1 MNGHA
6 YSALRAAILLIGVC
20 AAAGKSGTARAG
32 EWVAA
37 WYSPPFPTTPAW
49 TCGQVR
55 MLAHQ
60 SVRQVIRLEVGG
72 DRIRVRLTNE
82 LGLLPVRVGDA
93 RVARSSPN
101 GVLEAGT
108 GHVLTFGGRRDVVIP
123 SGKALIS
130 DPIDMKVARFDELA
144 ISIYYPGVVAPA
156 GHLDGLRISSSGDH
170 TAGEAWALGSSAEA
184 PALASR
190 VDAEVASPH
199 PVLVAFGDSITE
211 GRWTS
216 DIHDDYPEQLAG
228 LLAADSAAAQWV
240 VINSGIGGNRLLQ
253 DGDGPS
259 ALARFGRDALDIPG
273 VKAIVLLEGIN
284 DIGVAYMPSS
294 DTGPVRAAAIIG
306 AYRDL
311 IRRAHARGLKI
322 YLATLTP
329 YMGASYERPA
339 GEKVREEVNAW
350 IRKGHGFDGVIDF
363 DAALRD
369 PAHPLSLIGADQLG
383 DDLHPNDSGY
393 GIMAKTVL
401 RQVFGSGVR
410 QEPVCGG
417 TEPSCVD

>member
-1 MNGHA
+1 
-6 YSALRAAILLIGVC
+6 
-20 AAAGKSGTARAG
+20 
-32 EWVAA
+32 
-37 WYSPPFPTTPAW
+37 
-49 TCGQVR
+49 
-55 MLAHQ
+55 
-60 SVRQVIRLEVGG
+60 
-72 DRIRVRLTNE
+72 
-82 LGLLPVRVGDA
+82 
-93 RVARSSPN
+93 
-101 GVLEAGT
+101 
-108 GHVLTFGGRRDVVIP
+108 
-123 SGKALIS
+123 
-130 DPIDMKVARFDELA
+130 
-144 ISIYYPGVVAPA
+144 
-156 GHLDGLRISSSGDH
+156 LRISSSGDH
-170 TAGEAWALGSSAEA
+170 TAGEAWPLGSSAEA

-284 DIGVAYMPSS
+284 DIGVAYVPSS

-363 DAALRD
+363 DGALRD

-393 GIMAKTVL
+393 GIMAGVKRDRTILLWL
-401 RQVFGSGVR
+401 RPGFARLLAQPFNDRLDAGSVR
-410 QEPVCGG
+410 QLSGIDQTVMGG
-417 TEPSCVD
+417 ALDPLLEGSDQPFALEQFFDQRQASHCDTLVR